1 MRPVYDM
8 IILVLHNTS
17 LFGKKLIMSSAVSL
31 INMFEEL
38 YMKEDLDAGQ
48 ISGVEEQQHQSLL

>member
-1 MRPVYDM
+1 M
-8 IILVLHNTS
+8 ISGVL
-17 LFGKKLIMSSAVSL
+17 L

-48 ISGVEEQQHQSLL
+48 ISGVEERQQQSLQSDI